1 MDGWRDGKRERASET
16 GMSSE
21 GSRRLEI
28 TRASRAE
35 YVKGKTEGDGERND
49 EKDGERAGAQK
60 GNSWR
65 IVG

>member
-1 MDGWRDGKRERASET
+1 
-16 GMSSE
+16 MSSE
-21 GSRRLEI
+21 GSRRLEM